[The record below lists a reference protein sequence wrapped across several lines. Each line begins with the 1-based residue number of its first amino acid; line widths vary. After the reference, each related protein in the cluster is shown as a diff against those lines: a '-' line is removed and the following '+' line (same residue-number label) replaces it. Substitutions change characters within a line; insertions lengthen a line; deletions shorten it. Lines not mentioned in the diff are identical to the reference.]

1 MSRNIFLCAGVAAI
15 ALLAV
20 ACVGGKSSDAAQ
32 AESTLATVDQELD
45 SLCASP
51 LLQDTDGTIARALAG
66 EGVHIGN
73 EILLKAQSGDTD
85 AIRYTAWMYAYG
97 LGGAKANRKEAYKY
111 YRMLAEKGDAEG
123 QTMLGYMTLY
133 GLSGVEDMELGLEMI
148 SKAMQQRYSL
158 AYYIMADF
166 LENHVE
172 ETEETKAQAQMY
184 YEIAE
189 KLGN

>member
-1 MSRNIFLCAGVAAI
+1 MSKNIFLCAGMALI
-15 ALLAV
+15 AVLAV
-20 ACVGGKSSDAAQ
+20 ACAGGNSSNQAQ
-32 AESTLATVDQELD
+32 AEGVLAAVDQELD
-45 SLCASP
+45 SLCATP
-51 LLQDTDGTIARALAG
+51 LLQDTDGAIARALTG
-66 EGVHIGN
+66 EGVQMGN
-73 EILLKAQSGDTD
+73 EILLRAQSGDTD

-97 LGGAKANRKEAYKY
+97 VGGAKANRKEAYKY
-111 YRMLAEKGDAEG
+111 YRMLAEQGDAEG

-172 ETEETKAQAQMY
+172 ETEDTKAQAQMY

-189 KLGN
+189 KLGK

>member
-1 MSRNIFLCAGVAAI
+1 MSKNRYLIVGVAVI
-15 ALLAV
+15 TLLSAG
-20 ACVGGKSSDAAQ
+20 CIGGGKSDTAEKGSTIAA
-32 AESTLATVDQELD
+32 VDQELD
-45 SLCASP
+45 SLCATP

-66 EGVHIGN
+66 EGVHISD
-73 EILLKAQSGDTD
+73 EILKKAQSGDLN

-97 LGGAKANRKEAYKY
+97 LGGAEANRKEAYRY
-111 YRMLAEKGDAEG
+111 YRMLAEQGDAEG

-172 ETEETKAQAQMY
+172 ETAETKAQAQMY